1 MPATVTVYVVP
12 SVPTGETMAELA
24 PALPP
29 IVTSPATKSLTA
41 SLNTTV
47 KSIVAA
53 FVGSAWV
60 VAWLTVTVGWADVVG
75 DAVVKQRG
83 AAPRLPAGSWAAPVA
98 TPRSTV
104 PL

>member
-1 MPATVTVYVVP
+1 MPAKSWTSPAGTVRVTLPVWVMPATVTVYVVP

-24 PALPP
+24 RAMPP
-29 IVTSPATKSLTA
+29 IVTSPATKSPTA

-60 VAWLTVTVGWADVVG
+60 LAWLTVTVGW
-75 DAVVKQRG
+75 
-83 AAPRLPAGSWAAPVA
+83 LM
-98 TPRSTV
+98 
-104 PL
+104 L